1 MLTKN
6 VDCYINKI
14 KSRIMLTLKE
24 NRTVSLYFKLLL
36 SLERNKIIIFLPV
49 DKVISIIINDQKPF
63 KILISFLIC

>member
-1 MLTKN
+1 
-6 VDCYINKI
+6 
-14 KSRIMLTLKE
+14 MLTLKE